1 MTQRAIHL
9 TSRKRSLII
18 WLLVLNSIYVLF
30 STFEKALEG
39 L

>member
-1 MTQRAIHL
+1 MTQRVIRLRSH
-9 TSRKRSLII
+9 KRSLII

>member
-9 TSRKRSLII
+9 TSRKRSLVI

-30 STFEKALEG
+30 STFEKAIKY
-39 L
+39 